1 MELKELL
8 AVSGSLKL
16 NLYLLLPT
24 GSTFSVPSMITDC
37 VKKVSFCKHNHYSS
51 LMDISPAIGL
61 TLTAVFLSLLPFLPL
76 AV

>member
-16 NLYLLLPT
+16 NLYLEFPT

-37 VKKVSFCKHNHYSS
+37 VKKVSFCKHKVKESCLYS
-51 LMDISPAIGL
+51 
-61 TLTAVFLSLLPFLPL
+61 
-76 AV
+76 